1 MKLPSLY
8 EIKSEYVQA
17 LEELVDMDDEA
28 VVDTLDALKGELEV
42 KATSVAAYTLNLD
55 ATVNAMKEAE
65 KRMAERRKA
74 IENKMAQIKEYIK
87 ESMEDARIFKI
98 ETPEMKLSI
107 SKNPAKVEVIDEE
120 LVPDEYKTEK
130 VTVVLDKKELK
141 AALNNGGVDGAVLTQ
156 STRLNIK

>member
-17 LEELVDMDDEA
+17 LEQLTDLDDEA

-42 KATSVAAYTLNLD
+42 KATSVAAYTLSLD
-55 ATVNAMKEAE
+55 ATVKAMKEAE
-65 KRMAERRKA
+65 KRMADRRKSL
-74 IENKMAQIKEYIK
+74 ENKMARIKEYIK
-87 ESMEDARIFKI
+87 DSMEDARIFKI

-120 LVPDEYKTEK
+120 LVPD
-130 VTVVLDKKELK
+130 
-141 AALNNGGVDGAVLTQ
+141 
-156 STRLNIK
+156 

>member
-17 LEELVDMDDEA
+17 LEQLTDLDDEA

-42 KATSVAAYTLNLD
+42 KATSVAAYTLSLD
-55 ATVNAMKEAE
+55 ATVKAMKEAE
-65 KRMAERRKA
+65 KRMADRRKSL
-74 IENKMAQIKEYIK
+74 ENKMARIKEYIK
-87 ESMEDARIFKI
+87 DSMEDARIFKI

-120 LVPDEYKTEK
+120 LVPDEYKNEK
-130 VTVVLDKKELK
+130 VTVVLDKKKLK
-141 AALNNGGVDGAVLTQ
+141 AALNNDGVDGAVLTQ

>member
-42 KATSVAAYTLNLD
+42 KATNVAAYTLSLD

-65 KRMAERRKA
+65 KRMADRRKTL
-74 IENKMAQIKEYIK
+74 ENKMARIKEYIK
-87 ESMEDARIFKI
+87 DSMEDARIFKI

-107 SKNPAKVEVIDEE
+107 AKNPAKVEVIDEE
-120 LVPDEYKTEK
+120 LVPDEFKVEKT
-130 VTVVLDKKELK
+130 TIVLDKKKLK
-141 AALNNGGVDGAVLTQ
+141 TSLQNGGVDGAVLTQ